1 MNNYTVLLLRPDYIA
16 INFGTDTYLAHVV
29 ANGPALAAE
38 KAQME
43 AWVTDNGGPDAISDD
58 AEGDE
63 QDYAVLFVAMGHLKD
78 LSAGTAPEG
87 ETP

>member
-16 INFGTDTYLAHVV
+16 DEFGKDTYLAHVV

-43 AWVTDNGGPDAISDD
+43 AWVTDNGGPDEIENDADGEPSD
-58 AEGDE
+58 
-63 QDYAVLFVAMGHLKD
+63 YCVLFATLGHHENLT
-78 LSAGTAPEG
+78 ST
-87 ETP
+87 